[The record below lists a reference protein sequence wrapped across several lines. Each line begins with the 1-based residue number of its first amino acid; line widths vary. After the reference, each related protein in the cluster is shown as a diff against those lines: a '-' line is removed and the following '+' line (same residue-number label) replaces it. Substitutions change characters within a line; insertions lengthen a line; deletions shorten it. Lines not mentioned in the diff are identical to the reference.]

1 MTGAGQPAASLRRRL
16 WLAGLAAV
24 LLTGA
29 VSGLVLGAAYG
40 RGLMEGFDRRLEDD
54 LVSLA
59 RLVGADGD
67 GSPRLRSQP
76 LDERY
81 ARVYSG
87 HYWRVAHAGGEL
99 RSRSLWD
106 AALATPTAPPGAPA
120 RIVQVDGPRGQ
131 RLRGLLQA
139 VSVPGV
145 GAPVELLV
153 ASDAGPLHASIG
165 RFRLVAAGIGAALSL
180 ALLALL
186 ASQVGYGL
194 RPLRR
199 LAGALEA
206 LRSGQRRRLD
216 GAGLPAEV
224 RPLAE
229 EIDALLEQHE
239 RAVERARR
247 AGDDLAHALK
257 TPLAVLA
264 AGAAGGATLPAAEV
278 ADQVARM
285 QAAIERQLAAARV
298 ADLRQRTPVAEVA
311 AALAA
316 MLQQSGAAG
325 RVAIALEVPGGLRFH
340 GGRGELEDMLGNLM
354 ENACAWARGRV
365 RVRGVL
371 EGGRLAIEVRDDGPG
386 IPDEELEAVL
396 ARGHRLDAM
405 RPGSGLGLAIAATVA
420 EAHGGGLA
428 LANLPGGGLC
438 ARLDLPGST
447 G

>member
-1 MTGAGQPAASLRRRL
+1 MGGAGHPATSLRRRL
-16 WLAGLAAV
+16 WLAGLGAV

-40 RGLMEGFDRRLEDD
+40 RGLMETFDRRLDED
-54 LVSLA
+54 LISLA

-87 HYWRVAHAGGEL
+87 HYWRIAHAGGEQ

-106 AALATPTAPPGAPA
+106 AALDVPAATPGAPA
-120 RIVQVDGPRGQ
+120 RVVQLDGPRGQ
-131 RLRGLLQA
+131 RLRGRLQS
-139 VSVPGV
+139 VTVPGV
-145 GAPVELLV
+145 QSPVELLV
-153 ASDAGPLHASIG
+153 ASDAGPVRASIA

-199 LAGALEA
+199 LAQSLEA

-216 GAGLPAEV
+216 ANGLPAEV

-239 RAVERARR
+239 RAVDRARR

-257 TPLAVLA
+257 TPLAVLSAAA
-264 AGAAGGATLPAAEV
+264 AGAAPLPAAEV
-278 ADQVARM
+278 ADQVGRM
-285 QAAIERQLAAARV
+285 RAAIERQLAAARV
-298 ADLRQRTPVAEVA
+298 ADPRQRTPVAEVA
-311 AALAA
+311 AALAT
-316 MLQQSGAAG
+316 MLRQAGAAG
-325 RVAIALEVPGGLRFH
+325 RVAIALEVPAGLRFH

-354 ENACAWARGRV
+354 ENACAWARSWV

-371 EGGRLAIEVRDDGPG
+371 EEGRLSIEVRDDGPG
-386 IPDEELEAVL
+386 IPDAELEAVL

-420 EAHGGGLA
+420 EAHGGSLA

-438 ARLDLPGST
+438 ARLDLPGSS